1 MTSGS
6 YYSSPSGREILS
18 AKLDA
23 IVNDHNQQVEEEAKV
38 LDDKKMAIMETARSM
53 INKLEEASHQRQL
66 RRLVKMKEITE
77 KINQELQTIN
87 EEEEQLKQFSEALI
101 KLGNEIK
108 TTIILIV
115 ISFITSVLSLILGL

>member
-1 MTSGS
+1 M
-6 YYSSPSGREILS
+6 
-18 AKLDA
+18 
-23 IVNDHNQQVEEEAKV
+23 
-38 LDDKKMAIMETARSM
+38 LDDQKKAILETAKEM

-66 RRLVKMKEITE
+66 SRLVKMKEITE

-108 TTIILIV
+108 TTV
-115 ISFITSVLSLILGL
+115 MS

>member
-77 KINQELQTIN
+77 KIIQELQTIN

>member
-1 MTSGS
+1 M
-6 YYSSPSGREILS
+6 
-18 AKLDA
+18 
-23 IVNDHNQQVEEEAKV
+23 
-38 LDDKKMAIMETARSM
+38 LDDQKKAIMETAKEM

-66 RRLVKMKEITE
+66 SRLVMMKEITE

-108 TTIILIV
+108 TTV
-115 ISFITSVLSLILGL
+115 MS

>member
-66 RRLVKMKEITE
+66 RRFVKMKEITE
-77 KINQELQTIN
+77 KIIQELQTIN

>member
-1 MTSGS
+1 
-6 YYSSPSGREILS
+6 
-18 AKLDA
+18 
-23 IVNDHNQQVEEEAKV
+23 
-38 LDDKKMAIMETARSM
+38 METAQEM

-66 RRLVKMKEITE
+66 SRLVKMKEITE

-108 TTIILIV
+108 TTV
-115 ISFITSVLSLILGL
+115 MS

>member
-38 LDDKKMAIMETARSM
+38 
-53 INKLEEASHQRQL
+53 
-66 RRLVKMKEITE
+66 
-77 KINQELQTIN
+77 
-87 EEEEQLKQFSEALI
+87 
-101 KLGNEIK
+101 
-108 TTIILIV
+108 
-115 ISFITSVLSLILGL
+115 SF

>member
-1 MTSGS
+1 M
-6 YYSSPSGREILS
+6 
-18 AKLDA
+18 
-23 IVNDHNQQVEEEAKV
+23 
-38 LDDKKMAIMETARSM
+38 LDDQKKAIMETAQEM

-66 RRLVKMKEITE
+66 SRLVRMKEITE

-108 TTIILIV
+108 TTV
-115 ISFITSVLSLILGL
+115 MS

>member
-1 MTSGS
+1 MASGN

-23 IVNDHNQQVEEEAKV
+23 IVEDHNQQVEEEAKV
-38 LDDKKMAIMETARSM
+38 LDDQKKAIMETAKAM
-53 INKLEEASHQRQL
+53 IKKLEEASHQRQL
-66 RRLVKMKEITE
+66 NRLVKMKEITE
-77 KINQELQTIN
+77 QINQELQTNN

-108 TTIILIV
+108 STV
-115 ISFITSVLSLILGL
+115 EC

>member
-66 RRLVKMKEITE
+66 SRLVKMKEITE

>member
-1 MTSGS
+1 M
-6 YYSSPSGREILS
+6 
-18 AKLDA
+18 
-23 IVNDHNQQVEEEAKV
+23 
-38 LDDKKMAIMETARSM
+38 LDDQKKAIMETAQEM

-66 RRLVKMKEITE
+66 SRLVKMKEITE

-108 TTIILIV
+108 TTV
-115 ISFITSVLSLILGL
+115 MS

>member
-1 MTSGS
+1 
-6 YYSSPSGREILS
+6 
-18 AKLDA
+18 
-23 IVNDHNQQVEEEAKV
+23 
-38 LDDKKMAIMETARSM
+38 METAQEM

-66 RRLVKMKEITE
+66 SRLVMMKEITE

-108 TTIILIV
+108 TTV
-115 ISFITSVLSLILGL
+115 MS

>member
-1 MTSGS
+1 
-6 YYSSPSGREILS
+6 
-18 AKLDA
+18 
-23 IVNDHNQQVEEEAKV
+23 
-38 LDDKKMAIMETARSM
+38 METAQEM

-66 RRLVKMKEITE
+66 SRLVRMKEITE

-108 TTIILIV
+108 TTV
-115 ISFITSVLSLILGL
+115 MS